1 VLPCRIACVRIGRFA
16 TGAAT
21 RRAGV
26 GVSAGAASASAPP
39 SPTGPPAEPPP
50 LALVADVAGK
60 PRVVA
65 LSREAERRGV
75 ARGMALAEARA
86 LAADLAVLPWDGEQ
100 LARAALDVTTALLA
114 ASPRVA
120 WAGGA
125 SVPLCPCASV
135 PTAGWGGEVGVWWV
149 DAAGL
154 GSEAKLARRLVR
166 IAGALGFARA
176 RAGVAGS
183 AITAYAATF
192 QRHRGTGAQTHSA
205 AAAGG
210 RAERGDPGRRP
221 APCERSEPSDG
232 RSPPFPRDAAPA
244 IAGEDRRPRDT
255 TPVVVPPG
263 SDAAFLAPFP
273 LALLEPGEDL
283 AETCHALGLRTAGQF
298 AALDAD
304 EVESRFG
311 PEGLAL
317 HRLARG
323 LDTRGPSAPRDDTL
337 PVVACDLG
345 SPVATAEPL
354 LFVLKGALAS
364 LGAALRAKGL
374 AAREVVLTL
383 TLDDGSLAEKA
394 VRPARPTS
402 HEGALFDHCRAAFD
416 DWALPEPVTALAVR
430 AAVTVAASG
439 EQGDLLA
446 PRWADPAALAAAFE
460 RIRGSEGA
468 DAVATP
474 VACDGHLPRDAGAW
488 EEARGTEA
496 QGHRGT
502 DAAADRRKERGGAA
516 GRRPAPGERSEPS
529 DGRHPPFPR
538 DTAPAHTGE
547 GLLPHD
553 AAPARGDAPPA
564 RTLTLDTPSDPP
576 TAAALRLLHAPVP
589 VRVRL
594 GRAGLEAFRHGDT
607 WHDVTAWAGP
617 ERIVPRWWVA
627 AAVPLE
633 GDAGGAAGPRDYYSA
648 RTADGA
654 LWLLFRAGASRQW
667 FVEGW
672 WD

>member
-1 VLPCRIACVRIGRFA
+1 
-16 TGAAT
+16 
-21 RRAGV
+21 
-26 GVSAGAASASAPP
+26 
-39 SPTGPPAEPPP
+39 
-50 LALVADVAGK
+50 
-60 PRVVA
+60 
-65 LSREAERRGV
+65 
-75 ARGMALAEARA
+75 MALAEARA
-86 LAADLAVLPWDGEQ
+86 LAADLTALPWDGEQ
-100 LARAALDVTTALLA
+100 LVRAALEVTTALLA

-125 SVPLCPCASV
+125 SAQRCAGAPV
-135 PTAGWGGEVGVWWV
+135 RPAEGGGEVGVWWV

-154 GSEAKLARRLVR
+154 GSEAKLARRLAR
-166 IAGALGFARA
+166 IAGALGYGRA
-176 RAGVAGS
+176 RVGVADS
-183 AITAYAATF
+183 AVAAYSATF
-192 QRHRGTGAQTHSA
+192 RRTA
-205 AAAGG
+205 AA
-210 RAERGDPGRRP
+210 
-221 APCERSEPSDG
+221 
-232 RSPPFPRDAAPA
+232 
-244 IAGEDRRPRDT
+244 
-255 TPVVVPPG
+255 PVIVPPG
-263 SDAAFLAPFP
+263 GDAAFLAPFP

-283 AETCHALGLRTAGQF
+283 ADTCHALGLRTAGRF

-323 LDTRGPSAPRDDTL
+323 LDTRGPSAPRDDAL

-345 SPVATAEPL
+345 SPVASAEPL

-374 AAREVVLTL
+374 AAREIALTL

-446 PRWADPAALAAAFE
+446 PRWADPAALAAAFD

-474 VACDGHLPRDAGAW
+474 VARDGHLPHDAGAW
-488 EEARGTEA
+488 DTDGRTDAPARG
-496 QGHRGT
+496 G
-502 DAAADRRKERGGAA
+502 RKEREDA
-516 GRRPAPGERSEPS
+516 GRRPAPCERTEPS
-529 DGRHPPFPR
+529 DGRSPPFSR
-538 DTAPAHTGE
+538 
-547 GLLPHD
+547 D
-553 AAPARGDAPPA
+553 AAPA
-564 RTLTLDTPSDPP
+564 LTLDARPGPP
-576 TAAALRLLHAPVP
+576 AAAALRLLQVP
-589 VRVRL
+589 ALVRVRL
-594 GRAGLEAFRHGDT
+594 GRAGLEAFRHGET
-607 WHDVTAWAGP
+607 WHDVTAWCGP
-617 ERIVPRWWVA
+617 ERLVPRWWMA
-627 AAVPLE
+627 AAATPE
-633 GDAGGAAGPRDYYSA
+633 GEAGGAPGPRDYYST

-654 LWLLFRAGASRQW
+654 LWLLFRAGASHLW